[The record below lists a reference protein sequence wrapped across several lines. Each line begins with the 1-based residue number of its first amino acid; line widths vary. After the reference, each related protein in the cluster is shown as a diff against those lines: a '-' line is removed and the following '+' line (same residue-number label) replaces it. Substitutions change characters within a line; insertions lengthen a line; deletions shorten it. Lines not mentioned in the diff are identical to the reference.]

1 MFSNI
6 GRKIRVLAKV
16 FCWLGIIG
24 SVIIGVL
31 MISGSSYFTAISG
44 NLGDDAAAFA
54 AGSLGAFGGIV
65 FIIVGSLLS
74 WISSFALYGFGELV
88 DNSSKLVYLKTH
100 ERKP

>member
-6 GRKIRVLAKV
+6 GRKIKVLAKV

-44 NLGDDAAAFA
+44 NLSNDAAAFA

-74 WISSFALYGFGELV
+74 WISSFVLYGFGKLV
-88 DNSSKLVYLKTH
+88 DNSSELVYLKTH
-100 ERKP
+100 EKRS